1 MNAVVVLLVVIG
13 IVGIF
18 SYVKDMNKKVVEE
31 ETKQFVINCI
41 RDIALKQIEAGMQVD
56 VAKIKEAIDLELQ
69 EEEQE

>member
-1 MNAVVVLLVVIG
+1 MNAVVVLLIVIG

>member
-18 SYVKDMNKKVVEE
+18 SYAKDMNKKVVEE
-31 ETKQFVINCI
+31 ETKQFAITCI

-56 VAKIKEAIDLELQ
+56 VDKIKEVINLELQ